1 MDWNAEWKKAEV
13 LVCVV
18 SYIIEYEE
26 FNPGSVYIVKDIN
39 QKFIE
44 YLSEL
49 GILEQPNTTKF
60 TDKLL
65 LALPNISSTIIC
77 KKSVVLFSDTESTLV
92 KDYIESQDHFL
103 LHYKRLYLVYE
114 ENFLSRRT
122 VFQMN

>member
-92 KDYIESQDHFL
+92 KDYIESQDHFFIAL
-103 LHYKRLYLVYE
+103 QKI
-114 ENFLSRRT
+114 
-122 VFQMN
+122 VFGI